1 MITKYM
7 KVQRSD
13 GWLMFLQ
20 NVMAL
25 RVREDCDV
33 RRILLDGWYWNF
45 QNCEVR
51 HSTQFDSF
59 LVAFSPYQEVMSFM
73 SSIGQT
79 NEWSLLETMGERLLQ
94 QYYRCTFFLAL
105 QEIVPLCIRRNC
117 SSRTGLE

>member
-59 LVAFSPYQEVMSFM
+59 LVAFSPYQEVMSLIQ
-73 SSIGQT
+73 SIGQMDG
-79 NEWSLLETMGERLLQ
+79 NKRME
-94 QYYRCTFFLAL
+94 FA
-105 QEIVPLCIRRNC
+105 
-117 SSRTGLE
+117 